1 MRIPIPALSMRR
13 SCFVALSL
21 LMACTAAHAEDDD
34 APTYAFGAG
43 AQRLPAWQGSKD
55 RRNQGIP
62 YVDIEIPG
70 LGELSTSDGLT
81 VDLIHGEHWHGGIYG
96 SWLWGR
102 TRDALGP
109 LGGKVA
115 SLSPR
120 FQGGGYLEYA
130 FTKKFSVGSHVAHDT
145 NGAGA
150 YAALYADYQLPDVWY
165 IQHSVEL
172 KVEGMNGPAMRR
184 FFGVTPSEA
193 DTLGTRAWRPGAG
206 GESADIEYDAF
217 IPTSQQT
224 GIALAVTYGK
234 LYGDAASSPLVSRF
248 GSTRQVTETLAFV
261 YHF

>member
-1 MRIPIPALSMRR
+1 MRR
-13 SCFVALSL
+13 PCFAALSL
-21 LMACTAAHAEDDD
+21 LVACAAVHAEDDD

-55 RRNQGIP
+55 HRNQAIP
-62 YVDIEIPG
+62 YIDIEIPG
-70 LGELSTSDGLT
+70 VGELSTSDGLK
-81 VDLIHGEHWHGGIYG
+81 VDLLHGEHWHGGAYG

-130 FTKKFSVGSHVAHDT
+130 FTKTFTVGGHVAHDT
-145 NGAGA
+145 DGAGA
-150 YAALYADYQLPDVWY
+150 YGALYADYQLPDVWY
-165 IQHSVEL
+165 IQHSLEL
-172 KVEGMNGPAMRR
+172 QVQGMNGPAMRR
-184 FFGVTPSEA
+184 FFGLTPTEA
-193 DTLGTRAWRPGAG
+193 ANLGTRAWSPAAG
-206 GESADIEYDAF
+206 GQSADIEYDAF
-217 IPTSQQT
+217 IPTSLQT
-224 GIALAVTYGK
+224 GFALAVSYGK
-234 LYGDAASSPLVSRF
+234 LYGGAGSSPLVSRF